1 VLARVATARRRL
13 PANVRALSWV
23 SFANDFASELVYP
36 VVPLFLTVT
45 LGAPATVLG
54 VVEGI
59 AEGTAVGLRGA
70 AGWLSDRAGGARK
83 PWIAAGY
90 GISAVSRIA
99 LAVAWAWGIV
109 LVGRVADRLGKA
121 ARTAPRDALI
131 RDSTPAELRGA
142 AFGYHRA
149 FDTAGAVAGPLL
161 AVALLAA
168 GVSLRTVLVVA
179 VAPGFLTLVLLRSVR
194 EAAASAESVP
204 GMERAER
211 LPPPFWGA
219 LIVWTIFSLGNS
231 SDAFLILRA
240 HDLGLSTTLVV
251 LAYAGYNVIYSSLS
265 WPLGALSDRVPR
277 TSILAVGLVV
287 FSCVY
292 AGFALPP
299 GKWAVWPLFAVYGA
313 YIAATDGIAR
323 AWVGDYA
330 PAQAGGT
337 AYGLFSA
344 ASGGALLVA
353 SVVAGVL
360 WSHVDPSAP
369 FWLGVGSATAGLIA
383 LLTFQRNKPADH
395 TRVG

>member
-1 VLARVATARRRL
+1 MLAGVRAAQQRL

-23 SFANDFASELVYP
+23 SFANDFASELAYP
-36 VVPLFLTVT
+36 IVPLFLTVT

-70 AGWLSDRAGGARK
+70 AGWLSDRAGGRRK
-83 PWIAAGY
+83 RWIVAGY

-99 LAVAWAWGIV
+99 LAAAWGWGVV
-109 LVGRVADRLGKA
+109 LAARVADRLGKA

-131 RDSTPAELRGA
+131 RDSTTHGLRGA

-161 AVALLAA
+161 AVGLLAA
-168 GVSLRTVLVVA
+168 GVSLRTVLIVA
-179 VAPGFLTLVLLRSVR
+179 VAPGFATLVLLRAVR
-194 EAAASAESVP
+194 EAAGREVLSGTAEP
-204 GMERAER
+204 HR
-211 LPPPFWGA
+211 LPRAFWGA
-219 LIVWTIFSLGNS
+219 LAVWTVFSLGNS
-231 SDAFLILRA
+231 SDAFLILRSRN
-240 HDLGLSTTLVV
+240 LGLSTTLVV
-251 LAYAGYNVIYSSLS
+251 LAYAGYNVVYSGLS

-277 TSILAVGLVV
+277 VRVLAAGLVV
-287 FSCVY
+287 FALVY
-292 AGFALPP
+292 VGFALA
-299 GKWAVWPLFAVYGA
+299 GSSWMVWPLFAVYGA

-330 PAQAGGT
+330 PADAGGT

-353 SVVAGVL
+353 SIVAGVL

-369 FWLGVGSATAGLIA
+369 FWLGAGSAAAGLVVLGVFA
-383 LLTFQRNKPADH
+383 YT
-395 TRVG
+395 TRRAPT